1 MIRKQRYRNDYIII
15 IISGPLWSVS
25 DRYGLLGK
33 VDGDFSHTEQ
43 KKKLLQVKIATEKT
57 TSVKWQPNPSLTEVT
72 TDCN

>member
-33 VDGDFSHTEQ
+33 VDGDFSHTER
-43 KKKLLQVKIATEKT
+43 KKTATGKNGNRKNDIGKMAT
-57 TSVKWQPNPSLTEVT
+57 KSQFDWSHHRR
-72 TDCN
+72 